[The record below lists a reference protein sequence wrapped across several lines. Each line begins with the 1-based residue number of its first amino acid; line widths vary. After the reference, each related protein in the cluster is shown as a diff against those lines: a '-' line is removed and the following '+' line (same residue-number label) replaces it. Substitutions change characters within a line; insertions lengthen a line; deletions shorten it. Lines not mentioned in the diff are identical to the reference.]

1 MMMMV
6 VMMTTEKFEVSE
18 ELLRISQKSSWTAWP
33 VRWRYQRSFE
43 TLSTI
48 RSTTRRH
55 ISEHLYLH
63 EASDYEIILI
73 L

>member
-1 MMMMV
+1 MMMM
-6 VMMTTEKFEVSE
+6 MMTIEKFEVSE
-18 ELLRISQKSSWTAWP
+18 ELLRISQKFSWTAWP

-43 TLSTI
+43 TSSTI

-55 ISEHLYLH
+55 IPEYFYRH